1 MHRTKMTSPA
11 IHVELCKARKI
22 AIVLGCL
29 SLIGT
34 THFLFSQEK
43 TDTPLLS
50 SVRVVGNKALSSD
63 VLLQTLGLHAHTA
76 FANDTLR
83 AALGRLYKQ
92 YEELGYPFIRVRVD
106 STRDSLGVSLQ
117 LLIQEGT
124 QALLDA
130 VAIAGAVALPE
141 KIKEEIQTSTADIA
155 CTPQAIQNVATKV
168 LEYYR
173 GHGYPFASVDVA
185 RVEYV
190 ADSTVVRAKI
200 FLKVAE
206 GERVRIQKV
215 RINGNEGT
223 QADLILRAARIRL
236 GDFYDETE
244 MEKVRQRL
252 LRLGIFSE
260 VHKPELYVSGHES
273 GVLINVKEGL
283 ANTFNGFIGYIPSA
297 ATVQRGYFI
306 GDATIVLRNLFGTGR
321 AFSAQWKKEDQLT
334 QALRVSYREPF
345 IFHLPVNVEVG
356 YGLRQQDSTYVLTE
370 LQLSSDA
377 ELWDGLFVGATFAER
392 FVTPSASIGI
402 LGYGTLT
409 RSSRRSTSLFLR
421 YDSRDNVW
429 APVSGFRYETEYAYG
444 LKSHATVMQPV
455 QEMRVDGEGYWSF
468 LPRSV
473 LALRL
478 HLRDIR
484 GSSIDVSDLYR
495 IGGSKLLRGY
505 REGQFLASRAII
517 GTVEYRF
524 LTGKSTFLFVFLDAG
539 SLQQLGG
546 SSEGFALQARRAEKL
561 GYGLGIQM
569 ETPLGL
575 INVGY
580 ALGAGDT
587 FTTGKMHLSIVNEF

>member
-1 MHRTKMTSPA
+1 MTSA
-11 IHVELCKARKI
+11 VIYEKLCKARNV
-22 AIVLGCL
+22 AIVLVC
-29 SLIGT
+29 SFLIGT
-34 THFLFSQEK
+34 THLLFSQEK
-43 TDTPLLS
+43 ADSPLLS

-63 VLLQTLGLHAHTA
+63 ILLQTLSLHPHTA
-76 FANDTLR
+76 FTNDTLG

-117 LLIQEGT
+117 LLIQEGM
-124 QALLDA
+124 QAFLDT
-130 VAIAGAVALPE
+130 VAIAGAFALPE
-141 KIKEEIQTSTADIA
+141 QIKEEILTSTVRRMQA
-155 CTPQAIQNVATKV
+155 CTSQTIQDVATKI
-168 LEYYR
+168 LGYYR
-173 GHGYPFASVDVA
+173 GRGYPFASVDVA

-190 ADSTVVRAKI
+190 ADTAVVRAKI
-200 FLKVAE
+200 FLKVTE

-215 RINGNEGT
+215 RINGNERT

-236 GDFYDETE
+236 GGFYEGTE

-260 VHKPELYVSGHES
+260 VNKPELYVSGHES
-273 GVLINVKEGL
+273 GVVIDVKEGL
-283 ANTFNGFIGYIPSA
+283 VNTFNGFIGYIPSA
-297 ATVQRGYFI
+297 VTLQRGYFI

-321 AFSAQWKKEDQLT
+321 AFSAQWKKEDRLT
-334 QALRVSYREPF
+334 QALRVSYREPL
-345 IFHLPVNVEVG
+345 IFHSPVNVEVG

-370 LQLSSDA
+370 LQLSGDA
-377 ELWDGLFVGATFAER
+377 ELWDGFFVGATFAQR
-392 FVTPSASIGI
+392 FVTPSASMGI

-409 RSSRRSTSLFLR
+409 QSSRRSSSLFLR
-421 YDSRDNVW
+421 YDSRDNIW
-429 APVSGFRYETEYAYG
+429 APVSGVRYETEYAYG
-444 LKSHATVMQPV
+444 LKSLATATQPV

-478 HLRDIR
+478 HLRDVR
-484 GSSIDVSDLYR
+484 GPSIDASDLYR

-539 SLQQLGG
+539 SLQQPGG
-546 SSEGFALQARRAEKL
+546 SNEGFPAQARRVEKL

-575 INVGY
+575 INAGY